1 MQLLASFKKLN
12 EVAQMANKMIKVQYF
27 VFGLLFFG
35 TLQLIGQSTPSII
48 PKYNSP
54 YSRLGIGNFYPG
66 YFSAAA
72 GMGGIGVGY
81 NDPTHL
87 NPQNPASLGF
97 LRVTAFEGGIFTK
110 YSNLNNGKGEN
121 DAAWS
126 GNIQYLSLGFPLR
139 NPINESLERQ
149 QPISGYG
156 MAFTLLPYTYV
167 GYDVNSTIE
176 NPGFGTAT
184 NTLKGTGGTYKLA
197 WSNGFRYKNIAVGI
211 ESAYLFGKIT
221 NARRLQLDS
230 SSIAYGTELADEI
243 SLRGLRLK
251 AGFQAGIDF
260 GKKKDKDKSISDYK
274 RLLISGTYTLGGS
287 VQSNASRFYRR
298 ELFLT
303 TTIVDTLLREFD
315 NIQTGNLPVEFG
327 FGLSYERFN
336 KLRLNAEYTVG
347 KWSQYQ
353 LDAKSDKLF
362 DNYFIRFGGELIP
375 EYASYNKYSRRMSYR
390 LGAFYGT
397 DPRTVNGISL
407 LQYGITMGLGLPIV
421 VPRQTPSFIDLSLE
435 IGRFGLK
442 DALRETYIQ
451 VTAGFSLND
460 NTWFYK
466 RKFN

>member
-1 MQLLASFKKLN
+1 M
-12 EVAQMANKMIKVQYF
+12 AQMAENMIKVQLL
-27 VFGLLFFG
+27 VFGLLFLG
-35 TLQLIGQSTPSII
+35 SLRLDGQSTPSII

-54 YSRLGIGNFYPG
+54 YSRLGIGNYYPG

-97 LRVTAFEGGIFTK
+97 LRVTAFEGGLFSRF
-110 YSNLNNGKGEN
+110 SNLNNGKGEN

-126 GNIQYLSLGFPLR
+126 GNIQYVSLGFPMK

-149 QPISGYG
+149 QPNSGYG

-167 GYDVNSTIE
+167 GYDVKSTIE

-184 NTLKGTGGTYKLA
+184 NSLKGTGGTYKLA
-197 WSNGFRYKNIAVGI
+197 WSNGIRFKNIALGL
-211 ESAYLFGKIT
+211 ETAYLFGKIT
-221 NARRLQLDS
+221 NSRRLQLDS

-251 AGFQAGIDF
+251 GGFQAAIDF
-260 GKKKDKDKSISDYK
+260 GKKKDKDKYVSDYK

-298 ELFLT
+298 ELTLT
-303 TTIVDTLLREFD
+303 TTIVDTLIREFND
-315 NIQTGNLPVEFG
+315 IQNGTLPVEFG
-327 FGLSYERFN
+327 FGLTFERFN
-336 KLRLNAEYTVG
+336 KLRLSAEYTVG

-353 LDAKSDKLF
+353 LEAKSDQLF
-362 DNYFIRFGGELIP
+362 DNYFFRFGGELIP

-397 DPRTVNGISL
+397 DPRTVNGKSL
-407 LQYGITMGLGLPIV
+407 LQYGLTMGLGLPIV
-421 VPRQTPSFIDLSLE
+421 VPRQTPSFVDLSLE

>member
-1 MQLLASFKKLN
+1 MASFSSLGKIFAVTQPVNQILRG
-12 EVAQMANKMIKVQYF
+12 MAL
-27 VFGLLFFG
+27 VFGLLF
-35 TLQLIGQSTPSII
+35 IGMLRLNSQSTPSII

-54 YSRLGIGNFYPG
+54 YSRLGIGNYYPG
-66 YFSAAA
+66 YFAAAA

-110 YSNLNNGKGEN
+110 YSNLNNGKGQN

-126 GNIQYLSLGFPLR
+126 GNIQYFSLGFPLR

-156 MAFTLLPYTYV
+156 MAFTLMPYTYV
-167 GYDVNSTIE
+167 GYDVTSAIE

-197 WSNGFRYKNIAVGI
+197 WANGIRYKNVAFGL

-221 NARRLQLDS
+221 NSRRLQLDS
-230 SSIAYGTELADEI
+230 TSIAYGTELADEI

-251 AGFQAGIDF
+251 AGFQVGIDF
-260 GKKKDKDKSISDYK
+260 GKKKEKDKSVSDYK
-274 RLLISGTYTLGGS
+274 RLLFSGTYTLGGS

-298 ELFLT
+298 ELYLT
-303 TTIVDTLLREFD
+303 TTIVDTILREFD
-315 NIQTGNLPVEFG
+315 RIETGNLPVEFG
-327 FGLSYERFN
+327 FGLTYERFN
-336 KLRLNAEYTVG
+336 KLRLSAEYTVG

-353 LDAKSDKLF
+353 LSAKSDKLF

-397 DPRTVNGISL
+397 DPRTVNGKLL
-407 LQYGITMGLGLPIV
+407 LQYGVTLGLGLPIV

-435 IGRFGLK
+435 IGRFGLEN
-442 DALRETYIQ
+442 ALRETYIQ
-451 VTAGFSLND
+451 ITAGFSLND